1 MLILSQFDQRVIEYI
16 QLLLMKVGE
25 KKMKKYLIPLGIVV
39 GLFVIGAIIFAPK
52 YNQFVTLD
60 EEVNNQESQ
69 IETQLQRR
77 GDLIPNLVNTVQGY
91 ASHEEEIF
99 TDIADA
105 RSRLSGAAN
114 VEEMAEANDEMTSA
128 LSRLLAISENYPDL
142 KADKQFTGLR
152 DELAGAEN
160 RIAVA
165 RQDYNDAVSE
175 YNRNTRTFPGNIIAG
190 LFDFDKKDYFEADD
204 SSSEVPG
211 VDFNT
216 EQDST
221 GE

>member
-1 MLILSQFDQRVIEYI
+1 
-16 QLLLMKVGE
+16 
-25 KKMKKYLIPLGIVV
+25 MKKLLIPLGVIV
-39 GLFVIGAIIFAPK
+39 GFFIILAIIFAPK
-52 YNQFVTLD
+52 YNQFVNLE
-60 EEVNNQESQ
+60 EEVNQKESQ

-77 GDLIPNLVNTVQGY
+77 GDLIPNLVSTVQGY

-105 RSRLSGAAN
+105 RSRLSGAEN
-114 VEEMAEANDEMTSA
+114 VEEMAEANNEVTSA

-142 KADKQFTGLR
+142 QASEQFTGLR

-165 RQDYNDAVSE
+165 RQDYNTAVQE
-175 YNRNTRTFPGNIIAG
+175 YNRNTRTFPGNMVAG
-190 LFDFDKKDYFEADD
+190 LFGFSEKPYFEADETSRD
-204 SSSEVPG
+204 VPEVE
-211 VDFNT
+211 FNT
-216 EQDST
+216 DQD

>member
-1 MLILSQFDQRVIEYI
+1 MRKL
-16 QLLLMKVGE
+16 
-25 KKMKKYLIPLGIVV
+25 LIPLGVIV
-39 GLFVIGAIIFAPK
+39 GFFIILAIIFAPK
-52 YNQFVTLD
+52 YNQFVNLE
-60 EEVNNQESQ
+60 EEVNQKEAQ

-105 RSRLSGAAN
+105 RSRLSGAGN
-114 VEEMAEANDEMTSA
+114 VEEMAEANNEMTSA

-142 KADKQFTGLR
+142 QASEQFTGLR

-165 RQDYNDAVSE
+165 RQDYNTAVQE
-175 YNRNTRTFPGNIIAG
+175 FNRNTRTFPGNMVAG
-190 LFDFDKKDYFEADD
+190 MFGFSEKPYFEADETSRD
-204 SSSEVPG
+204 VPEVE
-211 VDFNT
+211 FNT
-216 EQDST
+216 DQD
-221 GE
+221 EE

>member
-1 MLILSQFDQRVIEYI
+1 
-16 QLLLMKVGE
+16 MKRGQN
-25 KKMKKYLIPLGIVV
+25 MKKLLIPIGVVV
-39 GLFVIGAIIFAPK
+39 GLIIIVAIMIVPR
-52 YNQFVTLD
+52 YNSLVNLD
-60 EEVNNQESQ
+60 EEVNQKQSQ

-77 GDLIPNLVNTVQGY
+77 GDLIPNLVSTVQGY
-91 ASHEEEIF
+91 ASLEQEIF

-105 RSRLSGAAN
+105 RSRLSGATGSGD
-114 VEEMAEANDEMTSA
+114 VEELADANNEMTGA

-142 KADKQFTGLR
+142 QSSEQFTGLR

-165 RQDYNDAVSE
+165 RQDYNTAVQE
-175 YNRNTRTFPGNIIAG
+175 YNRNTRTFPGNLIAG
-190 LFDFDKKDYFEADD
+190 IFNFDEKAYFEADD
-204 SSSEVPG
+204 SAQDVPE

-216 EQDST
+216 NQDDDG

>member
-1 MLILSQFDQRVIEYI
+1 
-16 QLLLMKVGE
+16 
-25 KKMKKYLIPLGIVV
+25 MKKYLIPIGVLAAVIIIVLIMIV
-39 GLFVIGAIIFAPK
+39 PR
-52 YNQFVTLD
+52 YNSLVNLD
-60 EEVNNQESQ
+60 EEVNGKQSQ

-91 ASHEEEIF
+91 ASHEEEVF

-105 RSRLSGAAN
+105 RSRIASSEGN
-114 VEEMAEANDEMTSA
+114 VEEMAEANNEMTSA
-128 LSRLLAISENYPDL
+128 LSRLLAISENYPEL
-142 KADKQFTGLR
+142 QASEQFTGLR

-165 RQDYNDAVSE
+165 RQDYNTAVQE

-190 LFDFDKKDYFEADD
+190 IFNFDEKPYFEADD
-204 SSSEVPG
+204 SAQDAPE

-216 EQDST
+216 NQDDEDG

>member
-1 MLILSQFDQRVIEYI
+1 MRKL
-16 QLLLMKVGE
+16 
-25 KKMKKYLIPLGIVV
+25 LIPLGIIV
-39 GLFVIGAIIFAPK
+39 GFFIILAIIFAPK
-52 YNQFVTLD
+52 YNQFVNLE
-60 EEVNNQESQ
+60 EEVNQKEAQ

-105 RSRLSGAAN
+105 RSRLSGAGN
-114 VEEMAEANDEMTSA
+114 VEEMAEANNEMTSA

-142 KADKQFTGLR
+142 QASEQFTGVR

-165 RQDYNDAVSE
+165 RQDYNTAVQE
-175 YNRNTRTFPGNIIAG
+175 FNRNTRTFPGNMVAG
-190 LFDFDKKDYFEADD
+190 MFGFSEKPYFEADETSRD
-204 SSSEVPG
+204 VPEVE
-211 VDFNT
+211 FNT
-216 EQDST
+216 DQD
-221 GE
+221 EE

>member
-1 MLILSQFDQRVIEYI
+1 
-16 QLLLMKVGE
+16 MKIGE
-25 KKMKKYLIPLGIVV
+25 NIMKKYFIPVGIIV
-39 GLFVIGAIIFAPK
+39 GLFVIAALIFAPK
-52 YNQFVTLD
+52 YNQFVNLD
-60 EEVNNQESQ
+60 EEVNKQESQ

-91 ASHEEEIF
+91 ASHEEEVF

-105 RSRLSGAAN
+105 RSRLSGAGN
-114 VEEMAEANDEMTSA
+114 VEEMAEANNEMTSA

-190 LFDFDKKDYFEADD
+190 LFGFSEKEYFEADD
-204 SSSEVPG
+204 SSREVPG
-211 VDFNT
+211 VEFNT
-216 EQDST
+216 EQDDS

>member
-1 MLILSQFDQRVIEYI
+1 
-16 QLLLMKVGE
+16 
-25 KKMKKYLIPLGIVV
+25 MKKYLIPIGVFATVIIIVLIMIV
-39 GLFVIGAIIFAPK
+39 PR
-52 YNQFVTLD
+52 YNSLVNLD
-60 EEVNNQESQ
+60 EEVNGKQSQ

-77 GDLIPNLVNTVQGY
+77 GDLIPNLVSTVQGY
-91 ASHEEEIF
+91 ASHEEEVF

-105 RSRLSGAAN
+105 RSRIASSEGN
-114 VEEMAEANDEMTSA
+114 VEEMAEANNEMTSA
-128 LSRLLAISENYPDL
+128 LSRLLAISENYPEL
-142 KADKQFTGLR
+142 QASEQFTGLR

-165 RQDYNDAVSE
+165 RQDYNTAVQE

-190 LFDFDKKDYFEADD
+190 IFNFDEKPYFEADD
-204 SSSEVPG
+204 SAQDAPE

-216 EQDST
+216 NQDDEDG

>member
-1 MLILSQFDQRVIEYI
+1 MRKL
-16 QLLLMKVGE
+16 
-25 KKMKKYLIPLGIVV
+25 LIPLGIIV
-39 GLFVIGAIIFAPK
+39 GFFIILAIIFAPK
-52 YNQFVTLD
+52 YNQFVNLE
-60 EEVNNQESQ
+60 EEVNQKEAQ

-105 RSRLSGAAN
+105 RSRLSGAGN
-114 VEEMAEANDEMTSA
+114 VEEMAEANNEMTSA

-142 KADKQFTGLR
+142 QASEQFTGLR

-165 RQDYNDAVSE
+165 RQDYNTAVQE
-175 YNRNTRTFPGNIIAG
+175 FNRNTRTFPGNVVAG
-190 LFDFDKKDYFEADD
+190 MVRLLRK
-204 SSSEVPG
+204 
-211 VDFNT
+211 T
-216 EQDST
+216 IL
-221 GE
+221 

>member
-1 MLILSQFDQRVIEYI
+1 
-16 QLLLMKVGE
+16 
-25 KKMKKYLIPLGIVV
+25 MKKLLIPIGVLIAVIV
-39 GLFVIGAIIFAPK
+39 IIAIMIVPR
-52 YNQFVTLD
+52 YNSLVNLD
-60 EEVNNQESQ
+60 EEVNQKESQ

-77 GDLIPNLVNTVQGY
+77 GDLIPNLVSTVQGY

-105 RSRLSGAAN
+105 RSRLAGASGD
-114 VEEMAEANDEMTSA
+114 VEELAEAYNEMTSA

-142 KADKQFTGLR
+142 QASEQFTGLR

-165 RQDYNDAVSE
+165 RQDYNTAVQD

-190 LFDFDKKDYFEADD
+190 IFNFDEKPYFEADESAQD
-204 SSSEVPG
+204 VPEVE
-211 VDFNT
+211 FNT
-216 EQDST
+216 NQDDT
-221 GE
+221 DGGE

>member
-1 MLILSQFDQRVIEYI
+1 
-16 QLLLMKVGE
+16 
-25 KKMKKYLIPLGIVV
+25 MKKYLIPVGIIV
-39 GLFVIGAIIFAPK
+39 GLFVIAALIFAPK
-52 YNQFVTLD
+52 YNQFVNLD
-60 EEVNNQESQ
+60 EEVNKQESQ

-91 ASHEEEIF
+91 ASHEEEVF

-105 RSRLSGAAN
+105 RSQLSGAQN
-114 VEEMAEANDEMTSA
+114 VEEMAEANNEVTSA

-165 RQDYNDAVSE
+165 RQDYNTAVSE

-190 LFDFDKKDYFEADD
+190 LFGFDEKEYFEADE
-204 SSSEVPG
+204 SSQEVPG
-211 VDFNT
+211 VEFNT
-216 EQDST
+216 EQDGS
-221 GE
+221 GEE

>member
-1 MLILSQFDQRVIEYI
+1 MRKL
-16 QLLLMKVGE
+16 
-25 KKMKKYLIPLGIVV
+25 LIPLGIIV
-39 GLFVIGAIIFAPK
+39 GFFIILAIIFAPK
-52 YNQFVTLD
+52 YNQFVNLE
-60 EEVNNQESQ
+60 EEVNQKEAQ

-105 RSRLSGAAN
+105 RSRLSGAGN
-114 VEEMAEANDEMTSA
+114 VEEMAEANNEMTSA

-142 KADKQFTGLR
+142 QASEQFTGLR

-165 RQDYNDAVSE
+165 RQDYNTAVQE
-175 YNRNTRTFPGNIIAG
+175 FNRNTRTFPGNVVAG
-190 LFDFDKKDYFEADD
+190 MFGFSEKPYFEADETSRD
-204 SSSEVPG
+204 VPEVE
-211 VDFNT
+211 FNT
-216 EQDST
+216 DQD
-221 GE
+221 EE

>member
-1 MLILSQFDQRVIEYI
+1 MRKL
-16 QLLLMKVGE
+16 
-25 KKMKKYLIPLGIVV
+25 LIPLGIIV
-39 GLFVIGAIIFAPK
+39 GFFIILAIIFAPK
-52 YNQFVTLD
+52 YNQFVNLE
-60 EEVNNQESQ
+60 EEVNQKEAQ

-105 RSRLSGAAN
+105 RSRLSGAEN
-114 VEEMAEANDEMTSA
+114 VEEMAEANNEVTSA

-142 KADKQFTGLR
+142 QASEQFTGLR

-165 RQDYNDAVSE
+165 RQDYNTAVQE
-175 YNRNTRTFPGNIIAG
+175 FNRNTRTFPGNMVAG
-190 LFDFDKKDYFEADD
+190 MFGFSEKPYFEADETSRD
-204 SSSEVPG
+204 VPEVE
-211 VDFNT
+211 FNT
-216 EQDST
+216 DQD
-221 GE
+221 EE

>member
-1 MLILSQFDQRVIEYI
+1 
-16 QLLLMKVGE
+16 
-25 KKMKKYLIPLGIVV
+25 MKKYLIPIGVFAAVIIIVLIMIV
-39 GLFVIGAIIFAPK
+39 PR
-52 YNQFVTLD
+52 YNSLVNLD
-60 EEVNNQESQ
+60 EEVNGKQSQ

-77 GDLIPNLVNTVQGY
+77 GDLIPNLVSTVQGY
-91 ASHEEEIF
+91 ASHEEEVF

-105 RSRLSGAAN
+105 RSRIASSEGN
-114 VEEMAEANDEMTSA
+114 VEEMAEANNEMTSA
-128 LSRLLAISENYPDL
+128 LSRLLAISENYPEL
-142 KADKQFTGLR
+142 QASEQFTGLR

-165 RQDYNDAVSE
+165 RQDYNTAVQE

-190 LFDFDKKDYFEADD
+190 IFNFDEKPYFEADD
-204 SSSEVPG
+204 SAQDAPE

-216 EQDST
+216 NQDDEDG

>member
-1 MLILSQFDQRVIEYI
+1 
-16 QLLLMKVGE
+16 MKRGAH
-25 KKMKKYLIPLGIVV
+25 MKKYLIPIGVFAAVIIIVLIMIV
-39 GLFVIGAIIFAPK
+39 PR
-52 YNQFVTLD
+52 YNSLVNLD
-60 EEVNNQESQ
+60 EEVNGKQSQ

-77 GDLIPNLVNTVQGY
+77 GDLIPNLVSTVQGY
-91 ASHEEEIF
+91 ASHEEEVF

-105 RSRLSGAAN
+105 RSRIANSEGN
-114 VEEMAEANDEMTSA
+114 VEEMAEANNEMTSA
-128 LSRLLAISENYPDL
+128 LSRLLAISENYPEL
-142 KADKQFTGLR
+142 QASEQFTGLR

-165 RQDYNDAVSE
+165 RQDYNTAVQE

-190 LFDFDKKDYFEADD
+190 IFNFDEKPYFEADD
-204 SSSEVPG
+204 SAQDAPE

-216 EQDST
+216 NQDDEDG

>member
-1 MLILSQFDQRVIEYI
+1 
-16 QLLLMKVGE
+16 
-25 KKMKKYLIPLGIVV
+25 MKKFLIPVGI
-39 GLFVIGAIIFAPK
+39 LIAVIIIAAIMIVPR
-52 YNQFVTLD
+52 YNSLVNLD
-60 EEVNNQESQ
+60 EEVNQKESQ

-77 GDLIPNLVNTVQGY
+77 GDLIPNLVSTVQGY

-99 TDIADA
+99 TEIADA
-105 RSRLSGAAN
+105 RSRLAGASGD
-114 VEEMAEANDEMTSA
+114 VEELAEANNEMTSA

-142 KADKQFTGLR
+142 QASEQFTGLR

-165 RQDYNDAVSE
+165 RQDYNTAVQE

-190 LFDFDKKDYFEADD
+190 LFGFDEKPYFEADESAQD
-204 SSSEVPG
+204 VPE

-216 EQDST
+216 NQDDDT
-221 GE
+221 DGGE

>member
-1 MLILSQFDQRVIEYI
+1 
-16 QLLLMKVGE
+16 
-25 KKMKKYLIPLGIVV
+25 MKKYLIPIGVLVAVIIIVLIMIV
-39 GLFVIGAIIFAPK
+39 PR
-52 YNQFVTLD
+52 YNSLVNLD
-60 EEVNNQESQ
+60 EEVNGKQSQ

-91 ASHEEEIF
+91 ASHEEEVF

-105 RSRLSGAAN
+105 RSRIASSEGN
-114 VEEMAEANDEMTSA
+114 VEEMAEANNEMTSA
-128 LSRLLAISENYPDL
+128 LSRLLAISENYPEL
-142 KADKQFTGLR
+142 QASEQFTGLR

-165 RQDYNDAVSE
+165 RQDYNTAVQE

-190 LFDFDKKDYFEADD
+190 IFNFDEKPYFEADD
-204 SSSEVPG
+204 SAQDAPE

-216 EQDST
+216 NQDDEDG

>member
-1 MLILSQFDQRVIEYI
+1 
-16 QLLLMKVGE
+16 
-25 KKMKKYLIPLGIVV
+25 MKKYLIPIGVLVAVIVIV
-39 GLFVIGAIIFAPK
+39 LIMIVPR
-52 YNQFVTLD
+52 YNSLVNLD
-60 EEVNNQESQ
+60 EEVNGKQSQ

-91 ASHEEEIF
+91 ASHEEEVF

-105 RSRLSGAAN
+105 RSKIASSEGN
-114 VEEMAEANDEMTSA
+114 VEDMAEANNEMTSA
-128 LSRLLAISENYPDL
+128 LSRLLAISENYPEL
-142 KADKQFTGLR
+142 QASEQFTGLR

-165 RQDYNDAVSE
+165 RQDYNTAVQE

-190 LFDFDKKDYFEADD
+190 IFNFDEKPYFEADD
-204 SSSEVPG
+204 SAQDAPE

-216 EQDST
+216 NQDDEDG